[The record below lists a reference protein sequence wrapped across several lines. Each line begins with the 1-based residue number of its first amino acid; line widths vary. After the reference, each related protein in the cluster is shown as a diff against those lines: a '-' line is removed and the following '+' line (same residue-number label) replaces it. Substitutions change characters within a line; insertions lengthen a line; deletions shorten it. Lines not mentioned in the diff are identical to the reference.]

1 MMHIVLAAATS
12 VAGGIAAAGHTV
24 ASAAGGISASGHAVA
39 SAAGGAAAA
48 SAHSVSSAAS
58 STAAATS
65 SSVSAASLDAQLNAQ
80 YAAQQ
85 AAKEAAYPI
94 LRFCK
99 YTPMGAW
106 VRNSAF
112 AFPFLQSWHFI
123 GMTMLLG
130 VVGAIDL
137 RVLGVARAVPLAPL
151 HRFLPLAF
159 IGFGINLITGI
170 CFFCHDPWVYAFNT
184 SFRIKMLLILLA
196 GLNALWFRL
205 GVFLDLERWGP
216 GIEAS
221 RLAKVISA
229 VSILIWLAVITAG
242 RYIAFT

>member
-1 MMHIVLAAATS
+1 MMHIVLAAANS
-12 VAGGIAAAGHTV
+12 VAGGVAAVSHATGHVV
-24 ASAAGGISASGHAVA
+24 ASAA
-39 SAAGGAAAA
+39 SAAGGAAATGHAVASSA
-48 SAHSVSSAAS
+48 SAAAAS
-58 STAAATS
+58 AS
-65 SSVSAASLDAQLNAQ
+65 SSVSTASIDAQLNAQ
-80 YAAQQ
+80 YAAAQ

-94 LRFCK
+94 FRFCK
-99 YTPMGAW
+99 YTPIGAW
-106 VRNSAF
+106 VRNSAW

-170 CFFCHDPWVYAFNT
+170 CFFCHDPWVYAFNI

-229 VSILIWLAVITAG
+229 VSIVIWLAVITAG

>member
-1 MMHIVLAAATS
+1 MA
-12 VAGGIAAAGHTV
+12 
-24 ASAAGGISASGHAVA
+24 
-39 SAAGGAAAA
+39 
-48 SAHSVSSAAS
+48 
-58 STAAATS
+58 
-65 SSVSAASLDAQLNAQ
+65 AQ
-80 YAAQQ
+80 YNAQQ
-85 AAKEAAYPI
+85 AAWAAAHPF
-94 LRFCK
+94 LTFCTN
-99 YTPMGAW
+99 TPMGEW
-106 VRNSAF
+106 VRNSAW

-130 VVGAIDL
+130 VVGSIDL

-159 IGFGINLITGI
+159 IGFFINLITGI
-170 CFFCHDPWVYAFNT
+170 CFFCHDPRVYAFNI
-184 SFRIKMLLILLA
+184 SFRIKMLLIIIA

-229 VSILIWLAVITAG
+229 LSLLIWLAVITAG

>member
-1 MMHIVLAAATS
+1 MMHIVLAAANS
-12 VAGGIAAAGHTV
+12 VVGGVAAAGHTAAHVV
-24 ASAAGGISASGHAVA
+24 ASAAGGVTASGHTVT
-39 SAAGGAAAA
+39 
-48 SAHSVSSAAS
+48 SAAS

-65 SSVSAASLDAQLNAQ
+65 SSVSAATSLDAQMNAQ
-80 YAAQQ
+80 YAAAQ
-85 AAKEAAYPI
+85 AAKDAAHPF
-94 LRFCK
+94 LTFCK
-99 YTPMGAW
+99 YTPMGEW

-170 CFFCHDPWVYAFNT
+170 CFFCHDPYVYAYNT

-205 GVFLDLERWGP
+205 GVFLDIERWGP
-216 GIEAS
+216 GIETS
-221 RLAKVISA
+221 RLAKLISA
-229 VSILIWLAVITAG
+229 ISIIIWLAVITAG

>member
-1 MMHIVLAAATS
+1 MIHIVAAAAT
-12 VAGGIAAAGHTV
+12 AAAGATG
-24 ASAAGGISASGHAVA
+24 S
-39 SAAGGAAAA
+39 AAAA
-48 SAHSVSSAAS
+48 AQSLSAQYNQFLAAQ
-58 STAAATS
+58 AAAHPF
-65 SSVSAASLDAQLNAQ
+65 LN
-80 YAAQQ
+80 
-85 AAKEAAYPI
+85 
-94 LRFCK
+94 FCK
-99 YTPMGAW
+99 NTAVGEW
-106 VRNSAF
+106 VRNSAW

-170 CFFCHDPWVYAFNT
+170 CFFCHDPYVYAFNT
-184 SFRIKMLLILLA
+184 SFRLKMLLILLA

-205 GVFLDLERWGP
+205 GVFLDLETWGP

-221 RLAKVISA
+221 PLAKTISA
-229 VSILIWLAVITAG
+229 LSLLIWVAVITAG

>member
-1 MMHIVLAAATS
+1 MMHLVVAAAT
-12 VAGGIAAAGHTV
+12 AAAG
-24 ASAAGGISASGHAVA
+24 G
-39 SAAGGAAAA
+39 
-48 SAHSVSSAAS
+48 SSAAS
-58 STAAATS
+58 SATDLAAQMA
-65 SSVSAASLDAQLNAQ
+65 AQ
-80 YAAQQ
+80 YKANV
-85 AAKEAAYPI
+85 AAYWAAHPFMG
-94 LRFCK
+94 FC
-99 YTPMGAW
+99 YNTSVGEW
-106 VRNSAF
+106 VRNSAW

-159 IGFGINLITGI
+159 IGFFINLITGI
-170 CFFCHDPWVYAFNT
+170 CFFCHDPRVYALNI
-184 SFRIKMLLILLA
+184 SFRIKMLLIIIA

-221 RLAKVISA
+221 RLAKVISGL
-229 VSILIWLAVITAG
+229 SILIWLAVITAG

>member
-1 MMHIVLAAATS
+1 MMSIVLAAAST
-12 VAGGIAAAGHTV
+12 AG
-24 ASAAGGISASGHAVA
+24 
-39 SAAGGAAAA
+39 
-48 SAHSVSSAAS
+48 
-58 STAAATS
+58 AAATS
-65 SSVSAASLDAQLNAQ
+65 TASSLAAQMAAQ
-80 YAAQQ
+80 YAAAQ
-85 AAKEAAYPI
+85 AAKAAAHPI
-94 LRFCK
+94 LTWLQN
-99 YTPMGAW
+99 TPMGDW
-106 VRNSAF
+106 VRNSAW

-159 IGFGINLITGI
+159 VGFGINLITGI
-170 CFFCHDPWVYAFNT
+170 CFFCHDPYVYAFNT

-205 GVFLDLERWGP
+205 GVFLDVERWGP

-221 RLAKVISA
+221 RLAKLISA
-229 VSILIWLAVITAG
+229 LSILIWLAVITAG

>member
-1 MMHIVLAAATS
+1 MMHILLAAAATA
-12 VAGGIAAAGHTV
+12 VAG
-24 ASAAGGISASGHAVA
+24 AGGAAHAATGAVA
-39 SAAGGAAAA
+39 TGAAAA
-48 SAHSVSSAAS
+48 STAAAS
-58 STAAATS
+58 SQSAAAA
-65 SSVSAASLDAQLNAQ
+65 VAQM
-80 YAAQQ
+80 AAQAAADYAKLQ
-85 AAKEAAYPI
+85 AAHAAAHPI
-94 LRFCK
+94 LTWMK
-99 YTPMGAW
+99 MTPVGEW
-106 VRNSAF
+106 VRDSVW
-112 AFPFLQSWHFI
+112 AFPFLQSLHFI

-137 RVLGVARAVPLAPL
+137 RVLGVARAIPLAPL

-170 CFFCHDPWVYAFNT
+170 CFFCHDPWVYAFNI
-184 SFRIKMLLILLA
+184 SFRIKMLLIVLA
-196 GLNALWFRL
+196 GLNAMWFRL

-229 VSILIWLAVITAG
+229 VSILIWLGVITAG

>member
-12 VAGGIAAAGHTV
+12 VAGGVVAAGHATRHVV
-24 ASAAGGISASGHAVA
+24 AGVAGGVAASGHAVA
-39 SAAGGAAAA
+39 SSAPAAAGAVSS
-48 SAHSVSSAAS
+48 SASAAS
-58 STAAATS
+58 IAA
-65 SSVSAASLDAQLNAQ
+65 QMNAQ
-80 YAAQQ
+80 YNAQVKAYWAARPVL
-85 AAKEAAYPI
+85 A
-94 LRFCK
+94 FC
-99 YTPMGAW
+99 YNTPMGAW
-106 VRNSAF
+106 VRNSAW

-170 CFFCHDPWVYAFNT
+170 CFFCHDPRVYAYNT

>member
-1 MMHIVLAAATS
+1 MMHIILAAATS
-12 VAGGIAAAGHTV
+12 VAGGVAAAGHATGHV
-24 ASAAGGISASGHAVA
+24 IGGAAGGVAASAHAVA
-39 SAAGGAAAA
+39 SSASATAAAA
-48 SAHSVSSAAS
+48 SSNASAAS
-58 STAAATS
+58 MAA
-65 SSVSAASLDAQLNAQ
+65 LNAQLNAQ

-94 LRFCK
+94 FRFLK
-99 YTPMGAW
+99 YTPIGAW
-106 VRNSAF
+106 VRNSAW

-159 IGFGINLITGI
+159 IGFFINLITGI
-170 CFFCHDPWVYAFNT
+170 CFFCHDPWVYAFNI